1 MAFASRFLSD
11 TEKKY
16 ANNELQLPAVP
27 WGLERFRLFI
37 YGKPMK
43 LLTHHQALEPLT
55 TGNRTLKT
63 YSARL
68 TRWLI
73 RIGYFRRNVNHIAG
87 KHIALTDCLS

>member
-16 ANNELQLPAVP
+16 ANNELQFPAVP

-43 LLTHHQALEPLT
+43 LLTHHQALELQEIAHSK
-55 TGNRTLKT
+55 RT
-63 YSARL
+63 A
-68 TRWLI
+68 
-73 RIGYFRRNVNHIAG
+73 HA
-87 KHIALTDCLS
+87 